1 MFDISSNHSLRNYNK
16 RTFCKTSNVNLLCY
30 KANTISKIKMSLL
43 RIHLI
48 SILVVTIFYRT
59 VQSQSTMVPTC
70 GMNNTTDTECIL
82 RQVSEQVAHLSAKI
96 DGLQECQAPLNNQ
109 NDHATDHVLN
119 TDSFPENCKD
129 IYDLGHVA
137 SGVYMIYE
145 PITQSSQFRTLFRGI
160 NVYCDMEDFFGG
172 PGWLVFQRRQ
182 DDSVS
187 FDRNWNE
194 YADGFGDLNG
204 NFWIGNDNLALIT
217 SGDTIYEL
225 RIELQDWDNEW
236 RYARYASFR
245 VEDASTEYVLRLGSF
260 TLGDAGDSMT
270 YNNGS
275 PFTTPD
281 NDNDQTHHHCGTLY
295 GRSGWWF
302 NSCSYAFLNNPYS
315 HHSTVDTFGGIVWSD
330 WHGRQYS
337 LKRVEMKLRP
347 V

>member
-145 PITQSSQFRTLFRGI
+145 PITQSSQFRCFEESMFIATWRTFSVDLVGSCFRGVRTI
-160 NVYCDMEDFFGG
+160 Q
-172 PGWLVFQRRQ
+172 LV
-182 DDSVS
+182 
-187 FDRNWNE
+187 
-194 YADGFGDLNG
+194 
-204 NFWIGNDNLALIT
+204 
-217 SGDTIYEL
+217 
-225 RIELQDWDNEW
+225 
-236 RYARYASFR
+236 
-245 VEDASTEYVLRLGSF
+245 STETGMN
-260 TLGDAGDSMT
+260 TLMDLVT
-270 YNNGS
+270 
-275 PFTTPD
+275 
-281 NDNDQTHHHCGTLY
+281 
-295 GRSGWWF
+295 
-302 NSCSYAFLNNPYS
+302 
-315 HHSTVDTFGGIVWSD
+315 
-330 WHGRQYS
+330 
-337 LKRVEMKLRP
+337 
-347 V
+347 